1 MIPPP
6 LRICPGGT
14 GGGRDLR
21 SRFYFFSETSPRLR
35 PLEAGTLQR
44 TNPDPPRP
52 GAPGSGCGESVSPL
66 RFRTPRWPRGL
77 CGRGRPLSGPE
88 CPLGLP
94 ELEGEKLAMAP
105 APPLPGHGG
114 PPARSGLL
122 PCPGRGAAQ
131 GQGRFSPPGP
141 AVLSGAPPPPRS
153 PSGPAPT
160 LPAGARAPSW
170 SPNLAYLA
178 SRRRLGVWLSLWA
191 PPLGSHLAPSR
202 SQLLTPPPVSSP
214 LPPGAANPYGLRAS
228 SPGRAT
234 GSS

>member
-1 MIPPP
+1 MA
-6 LRICPGGT
+6 
-14 GGGRDLR
+14 GGRPGPPFFISFRRRLLDL
-21 SRFYFFSETSPRLR
+21 SRWKRALCGARIPTRRGLGRRVWLR
-35 PLEAGTLQR
+35 GVGVAASL
-44 TNPDPPRP
+44 PDPTP
-52 GAPGSGCGESVSPL
+52 GPL
-66 RFRTPRWPRGL
+66 GL

-88 CPLGLP
+88 CPSGLP

-105 APPLPGHGG
+105 APPLPGPGG

-131 GQGRFSPPGP
+131 GQGRFSPLRP
-141 AVLSGAPPPPRS
+141 AVLPGAPPPPRS
-153 PSGPAPT
+153 PFGPVPT

-170 SPNLAYLA
+170 PPNLAYLA

-191 PPLGSHLAPSR
+191 PPQGSHLAPSR
-202 SQLLTPPPVSSP
+202 SPLLTPPPVPSP
-214 LPPGAANPYGLRAS
+214 LRPRAANPSGLRAS